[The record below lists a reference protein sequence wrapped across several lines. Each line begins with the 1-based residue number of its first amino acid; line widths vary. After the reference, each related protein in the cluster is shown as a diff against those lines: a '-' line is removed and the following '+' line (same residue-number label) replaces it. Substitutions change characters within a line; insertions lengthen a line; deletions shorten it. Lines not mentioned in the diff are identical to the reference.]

1 MFLRALRHN
10 LTWDSRGL
18 CTTLVLI
25 SVSIKN
31 VRTIALAL
39 SSNGCGLQFLTP
51 ADEAFSSLWPVGRS
65 HSSYMVA
72 LVVKDTIEI
81 FDKDLIEPDTE
92 GESETWVCSRVGTS
106 IRNGCGS
113 VTVCRK

>member
-1 MFLRALRHN
+1 LFLRVLRHN

-39 SSNGCGLQFLTP
+39 YSNGCGLQFLTP
-51 ADEAFSSLWPVGRS
+51 ADEAFSSLWPAGRS

-72 LVVKDTIEI
+72 LVIKDGLEL
-81 FDKDLIEPDTE
+81 FDEDLIEPDIE
-92 GESETWVCSRVGTS
+92 GESEAWARRDRRLARRFGMVAGP
-106 IRNGCGS
+106 
-113 VTVCRK
+113 